1 MVFTYHSRTLIRQG
15 GLRHWLSAGGIISAN
30 DRALTY
36 HPSVCDRQTDKQ
48 TIEISMTIRLATYD
62 DIPAIMPVID
72 AAREMMHASG
82 NVNQWI
88 NGYPSEEVI
97 QAEIALRVLWCSWI
111 HHDRILYVF
120 GHWLEIH
127 PRHADR
133 VFCRLLSRTGYSAI
147 YCWYP
152 LFYQLV

>member
-1 MVFTYHSRTLIRQG
+1 MVVTHHSRTTLWKGRVFHR
-15 GLRHWLSAGGIISAN
+15 LLAGGIVSV
-30 DRALTY
+30 DDPALVY
-36 HPSVCDRQTDKQ
+36 HPSARDRQTNKQ

-97 QAEIALRVLWCSWI
+97 QAEIALRVL
-111 HHDRILYVF
+111 
-120 GHWLEIH
+120 
-127 PRHADR
+127 
-133 VFCRLLSRTGYSAI
+133 
-147 YCWYP
+147 
-152 LFYQLV
+152 